1 MSPLSNNALFLT
13 YERNPFKDFFRVG
26 LNVSLST
33 GRRFHTIRR
42 TRSLTSPDDP
52 LQFHFTASQLL
63 EEYSCAA
70 QIYKLT
76 PADMCELA
84 RNSVVQSGW
93 EMQVKKHWIGHKWYL
108 PGAAGNDI
116 HKTNVPDIR
125 LVYRHATLLEE
136 LALINHGQ
144 HAPSATPT
152 HLKSLSAKVTDSRP
166 GLTSHRSDVGAAAMA
181 VTKAAV
187 FPENGGNSAAHL
199 VGGASVLDEKAH
211 RKRNESNVQLQKS
224 HEIRR

>member
-1 MSPLSNNALFLT
+1 VWKL
-13 YERNPFKDFFRVG
+13 
-26 LNVSLST
+26 
-33 GRRFHTIRR
+33 IR
-42 TRSLTSPDDP
+42 SDDP

-84 RNSVVQSGW
+84 RNSVIQSGW

-108 PGAAGNDI
+108 PGSAGNDI

-125 LVYRHATLLEE
+125 LVYRHTTLLEE
-136 LALINHGQ
+136 LALIHHGQ
-144 HAPSATPT
+144 HAPTATPT
-152 HLKSLSAKVTDSRP
+152 HLKNTRVTDERP
-166 GLTSHRSDVGAAAMA
+166 GLTSHPSDVGAAAMA

-187 FPENGGNSAAHL
+187 FPDHGGMAPVVPL
-199 VGGASVLDEKAH
+199 VGGASVLNEKALA
-211 RKRNESNVQLQKS
+211 KE
-224 HEIRR
+224 